1 MSKEK
6 EILLGNIDA
15 CKQRIEKLSYSLNK
29 NRPLFPLTTK
39 TVAQLSDE
47 QEESIDALILRYSQ
61 IVSMIQD
68 QVFRGIAYIE
78 QEDISHKSNRDKVLL
93 MEKLGAIRSADEFG
107 TAAVLRNKFAHHY
120 PEAITER
127 MNRLNLVI
135 EEADFMITV
144 FEDVLAFMRFK
155 AAILIMTTTYPIS
168 SLGGRII
175 RLSSLQDQ
183 LSNIKLMRCSQLSKQ
198 K

>member
-15 CKQRIEKLSYSLNK
+15 CKQRVEKLSYSLNK

-93 MEKLGAIRSADEFG
+93 MEKLGAIHSADG
-107 TAAVLRNKFAHHY
+107 LLNMTRRKIGG
-120 PEAITER
+120 ITDI
-127 MNRLNLVI
+127 NNQGV
-135 EEADFMITV
+135 
-144 FEDVLAFMRFK
+144 
-155 AAILIMTTTYPIS
+155 
-168 SLGGRII
+168 RII
-175 RLSSLQDQ
+175 HLCNR
-183 LSNIKLMRCSQLSKQ
+183 
-198 K
+198 